1 MGQRGSPLVVSPML
15 RHECT
20 PLPALTPSR
29 LRSLTALRLAAA
41 ILLRDRAEEEE
52 IKARATRKPQEP
64 QGALMMRAVCTALQR
79 CVAAFGARSKQDPNA
94 TDLKKLTAEELAEW
108 EQRAREG
115 SVLAVLASDLEQS
128 QGARLSSFAKKQL
141 LS

>member
-1 MGQRGSPLVVSPML
+1 MRKDQHGQTTS
-15 RHECT
+15 T
-20 PLPALTPSR
+20 Y
-29 LRSLTALRLAAA
+29 
-41 ILLRDRAEEEE
+41 DRALQKSCRGRTEL
-52 IKARATRKPQEP
+52 
-64 QGALMMRAVCTALQR
+64 GVCTALQR